1 MDTYSHGYDYGG
13 YTSGFASDVLSIL
26 FMILGVVLVIFS
38 VILIISIIGQWK
50 MFKKA
55 GKAGWEA
62 IIPIYNVYT
71 LCLITG
77 VNPFWIAIVAGL
89 SFISFFISMF
99 SFISSIAMIYFGV
112 LIAVST
118 ARSFGKDDG
127 YALGLYFLGPFFQL
141 ALGVGKSEYL
151 GPKPMED
158 IIFKSFVSNST
169 TSNTASNSTVGEAEV
184 KSETASSF
192 APGEAHYCANCG
204 TKIVINTKYCPNC
217 GKEL

>member
-1 MDTYSHGYDYGG
+1 MDTYSHGYNYGS
-13 YTSGFASDVLSIL
+13 YTSGFASDFLSIV
-26 FMILGVVLVIFS
+26 FMILGIMLVIF
-38 VILIISIIGQWK
+38 LIISIICIIGQWK

-89 SFISFFISMF
+89 SFISFFIPML
-99 SFISSIAMIYFGV
+99 SFVSSIAMIYFGV

-118 ARSFGKDDG
+118 ARSFGKEDG

-151 GPKPMED
+151 GPRPMED
-158 IIFKSFVSNST
+158 IIFKSFVPNST
-169 TSNTASNSTVGEAEV
+169 TSNTTSSSTVGEAEV
-184 KSETASSF
+184 KSETVSSF
-192 APGEAHYCANCG
+192 ASGEAHYCANCG
-204 TKIVINTKYCPNC
+204 SKIVINTKYCPNC